1 MEASQYSQRLSHKKL
16 NNENQGLMQKIFFPV
31 VFILLLLFY
40 FDTASAQDS
49 TKKKLPVKITGVIGI
64 IYEGYGLT
72 VNPKTPTFYPPRRPS
87 NQVRFNFTPQFKVG
101 NFTLP
106 FNFNFATKAVNFAGP
121 YAGIAAL
128 GKQSLKQ
135 WITNPLNN
143 FSINP
148 KYKWAELQLG
158 TQYLNYSEL
167 STGDIGVFGAG
178 FDLRPKGY
186 ILKFFTGTS
195 QQGINYS
202 ASPLVPGAFKRTN
215 WMVQL
220 GKEEEGKYKL
230 AFTAAKGKDF
240 YNSAYPPPLTVNPQ
254 EGFVLSLLSD
264 LFFKKGVYFNA
275 EAAQGIYT
283 RNSNAGTTASG
294 GLKSFKPFISANSSS
309 VKDYAATAAFG
320 KKSANFDM
328 GVKTKYL
335 GAGYFTMGYPYL
347 QPDKLDLT
355 FNTRFNAWKDSSGN
369 FKMNVVA
376 SVGQRI
382 NNMSS
387 TTLRAKQ
394 FIGSLNWFTQFNDHW
409 NVNISYNNFG
419 FNAAGNTLN
428 GIPSLKN
435 VSNDIGINPTFTWSN
450 EKMSHLLSLSYN
462 FSKYDETV
470 ITPPALTTSNN
481 THTALLTYVPT
492 YLTKKIST
500 DFSLLYFLNKIPGF
514 STRLITISAGA
525 GGPLAKD
532 KLNLK
537 GQLQYTI
544 GKNGVFTG
552 NNNLIAGLTADY
564 NLTKK
569 LNWNSFIS
577 TSRFKYGNELGV
589 GLIGANYLES
599 TIRTGL
605 TYRWK

>member
-1 MEASQYSQRLSHKKL
+1 MVASQHFPNLSHKKL
-16 NNENQGLMQKIFFPV
+16 NNENQGLMQKIFFLH
-31 VFILLLLFY
+31 VFILLLFFSGML
-40 FDTASAQDS
+40 SAQDS

-64 IYEGYGLT
+64 TYEGYGLT
-72 VNPKTPTFYPPRRPS
+72 VNPKTPSFYPPRRPW
-87 NQVRFNFTPQFKVG
+87 NQVRFNFAPQIKVG
-101 NFTLP
+101 NFSLP
-106 FNFNFATKAVNFAGP
+106 INFNFATKAVNFAGP

-135 WITNPLNN
+135 WITNPMNN

-158 TQYLNYSEL
+158 TQYLNYSDL

-178 FDLRPKGY
+178 FDLKPKGY

-202 ASPLVPGAFKRTN
+202 ASPLVPGAYKRTN
-215 WMVQL
+215 WMAQI

-240 YNSAYPPPLTVNPQ
+240 YNSATPPPLTINPQ
-254 EGFVLSLLSD
+254 EGFVLSLLTD
-264 LFFKKGVYFNA
+264 VNFKKGFYFNT
-275 EAAQGIYT
+275 EAAQGMYT
-283 RNSNAGTTASG
+283 QNSNAGTSSSSG
-294 GLKSFKPFISANSSS
+294 VRSIKPFIRSNTST
-309 VKDYAATAAFG
+309 VKDYAATASIG
-320 KKSANFDM
+320 KKSTNFDM

-335 GAGYFTMGYPYL
+335 GAGYYTMGYPYL
-347 QPDKLDLT
+347 QPDKFDVT
-355 FNTRFNAWKDSSGN
+355 VNTRFNAWKDSSGS
-369 FKMNVVA
+369 FKMNIVA
-376 SVGQRI
+376 SAGQRI
-382 NNMSS
+382 NNMSN

-394 FIGSLNWFTQFNDHW
+394 FIGSLNWFTQFNEHM
-409 NVNISYNNFG
+409 NLNITYNNFG

-428 GIPSLKN
+428 GIPSIKN
-435 VSNDIGINPTFTWSN
+435 VSNDIGINPSCTWSN
-450 EKMSHLLSLSYN
+450 TKMSNLLSLSYN
-462 FSKYDETV
+462 YSKYDETV
-470 ITPPALTTSNN
+470 ITPPSLTTSNN
-481 THTALLTYVPT
+481 THTILLSYIPT
-492 YLTKKIST
+492 YFTKKLVA
-500 DFSLLYFLNKIPGF
+500 DFSFLYFLNKIPGF
-514 STRLITISAGA
+514 TTRLMTISAGA
-525 GGPLAKD
+525 GGPLAQN

-544 GKNGVFTG
+544 GKNGLFTG

-569 LNWNSFIS
+569 LNWNCFIS
-577 TSRFKYGNELGV
+577 TSRYKYGNELGV

-605 TYRWK
+605 TYRLK